1 MRHVKPRE
9 AESRLKS
16 HSRLDLESG
25 LEPWSQGGRDKESGR
40 GNIMYTRLEDR
51 ATGTKRVSR
60 SVAVRGET

>member
-1 MRHVKPRE
+1 MDSKR
-9 AESRLKS
+9 SRSQAAK
-16 HSRLDLESG
+16 G
-25 LEPWSQGGRDKESGR
+25 SQGGRDEESGR